1 MAVEVNQTLNRQLGN
16 YRRWREQLV
25 AKIQA
30 YQSWIE
36 QEGLSDGADD
46 LRIYELIEALTT
58 DKLTIAMVGE
68 FSRGKTELINAIFFA
83 DYKQRLLPTEAGRTT
98 MCPTEL
104 RFDEDTPPCIRLLP
118 IDTRKSSETIAEFK
132 QSGTYWT
139 NIALELDSPE
149 QMAEAFHEIV
159 KSKTVSISEAEELGL
174 YDANSPNT
182 GSTIEIPLWRHA
194 IINYAHPLLKQGL
207 VILDT
212 PGLNSLGTEPELTMS
227 MLPNAH
233 VVVFVLA
240 ADTGVT
246 KSDLQVW
253 REHVCMAKG
262 DQNEGRLVVLN
273 KIDTLWDELRGPSAI
288 DASISRQRQETAA
301 VLGITKNYV
310 FPVSAQKGLVGKI
323 KQQPELVEKSGLPLL
338 EAKLTEDIV
347 PAKQALIRDKVVQEI
362 GSMVQTTAAVV
373 ETRLSATNAELKELK
388 GMSGKNKNVI
398 KDMMERKHQDHEVYK
413 KRVASLENTHKVLD
427 GQVKMLLNH
436 LSIEAFDKLIDKTRK
451 DMQGSWT
458 THGLKGGMKTFF
470 EGAMQTMA
478 RVAKQ
483 TERIR
488 GLVEAIYDR
497 FQVEHGLAKIK
508 LDSFALQ
515 PYHDEFKRL
524 YKKAEVF
531 RNSPSM
537 VMTEQ
542 HFVVKKFFIT
552 LVSRARQLFERAN
565 KDAANWSKAIM
576 APVFAQ
582 IREHKV
588 MMDQQV
594 SNMQKIH
601 KSLDSL
607 NGRINQLIST
617 KENLEGQR
625 KINQEM
631 LAQIGDPGLPAG
643 RIDGSVVANDDDDDG
658 PPTDRLAITGGV
670 A

>member
-1 MAVEVNQTLNRQLGN
+1 MAVEVNQTLSRQLGN
-16 YRRWREQLV
+16 YQKWREQLV

-46 LRIYELIEALTT
+46 LRVYELVEALTT

-83 DYKQRLLPTEAGRTT
+83 DYKQRLLPAEAGRTT

-104 RFDEDTPPCIRLLP
+104 RFDEDTPPCIKLLP

-149 QMAEAFHEIV
+149 KMAEAFHEIV
-159 KSKTVSISEAEELGL
+159 KCKTVSISEAQELGL
-174 YDANSPNT
+174 YDANSPATGNT
-182 GSTIEIPLWRHA
+182 IDVPLWRHA

-253 REHVCMAKG
+253 QQHVCMAKG
-262 DQNEGRLVVLN
+262 NQNEGRLVVLN
-273 KIDTLWDELRGPSAI
+273 KIDTLWDELRGASAI
-288 DASISRQRQETAA
+288 DASISRQQQETASA
-301 VLGITKNYV
+301 LGVTKNYV

-347 PAKQALIRDKVVQEI
+347 PAKQALIRAKVVQEI
-362 GSMVQTTAAVV
+362 GSIVQTAAAVV
-373 ETRLSATNAELKELK
+373 ETRLAATNAELEELK
-388 GMSGKNKNVI
+388 GMSGKNENAI
-398 KDMMERKHQDHEVYK
+398 KGMMEKKRQDHEVYK
-413 KRVASLENTHKVLD
+413 KRVASLENTRKVLG

-451 DMQGSWT
+451 DMKDSWT

-483 TERIR
+483 TERIK
-488 GLVEAIYDR
+488 GLVETIYDQ

-508 LDSFALQ
+508 LDSFSLQ
-515 PYHDEFKRL
+515 PYHNELKHL

-552 LVSRARQLFERAN
+552 LASRARQLFEGAN
-565 KDAANWSKAIM
+565 KDAADWSTAIM

-588 MMDQQV
+588 MMDQRV

-607 NGRINQLIST
+607 NGRINQLRST
-617 KENLEGQR
+617 KENLASQQ

-631 LAQIGDPGLPAG
+631 LAHITNPGPQAE
-643 RIDGSVVANDDDDDG
+643 RIDGSVVANDDDDD
-658 PPTDRLAITGGV
+658 PPTDRLAINGGV

>member
-1 MAVEVNQTLNRQLGN
+1 MTVEVNETLSRQLGN
-16 YRRWREQLV
+16 YQRWREQLV

-36 QEGLSDGADD
+36 QEGLSDGSQD
-46 LRIYELIEALTT
+46 LRVYELVEALTT

-68 FSRGKTELINAIFFA
+68 FSRGKSELINAIFFA
-83 DYKQRLLPTEAGRTT
+83 DHGQRLLPTEAGRTT

-104 RFDEDTPPCIRLLP
+104 RFDEDAPPCIKLLP
-118 IDTRKSSETIAEFK
+118 IDTRKSPETIAEFK
-132 QSGTYWT
+132 QSTTYWT
-139 NIALELDSPE
+139 EIALELNSPE
-149 QMAEAFHEIV
+149 KMTEAFHEIV
-159 KSKTVSISEAEELGL
+159 KSKTVSIPEAQALGL
-174 YDANSPNT
+174 YDPNSADT
-182 GSTIEIPLWRHA
+182 GSAIDVPLWRHA
-194 IINYAHPLLKQGL
+194 VINYPHSLLKQGL

-253 REHVCMAKG
+253 QEHVCMAKG
-262 DQNEGRLVVLN
+262 NQHEGRLVVLN
-273 KIDTLWDELRGPSAI
+273 KIDTLWDELRGASAI
-288 DASISRQRQETAA
+288 EASISRQRQETAA
-301 VLGITKNYV
+301 ALGVTKNYV
-310 FPVSAQKGLVGKI
+310 FPVSAQKGLLGKV
-323 KQQPELVEKSGLPLL
+323 KQQPELIEKSGLPLL
-338 EAKLTEDIV
+338 ETKLTDDIV
-347 PAKQALIRDKVVQEI
+347 PSKQALIRDKVVQEI
-362 GSMVQTTAAVV
+362 GSIVKTAAAMV
-373 ETRLSATNAELKELK
+373 ETRLAATKVELKELK
-388 GMSGKNKNVI
+388 GMSGKNQTVI
-398 KDMMERKHQDHEVYK
+398 KDMMEKKRQDHEAYK
-413 KRVASLENTHKVLD
+413 ERVASLENTHKVLD
-427 GQVKMLLNH
+427 GQVQMLLNH

-451 DMQGSWT
+451 DMKGSWT

-470 EGAMQTMA
+470 VGAMQTMA
-478 RVAKQ
+478 KVAKQ
-483 TERIR
+483 TERIK
-488 GLVEAIYDR
+488 GLVEAIYDQ

-515 PYHDEFKRL
+515 PYHNELKRL
-524 YKKAEVF
+524 YKEAEVF

-552 LVSRARQLFERAN
+552 LVSRARQLFESAN
-565 KDAANWSKAIM
+565 KDAADWSTAIM

-588 MMDQQV
+588 MMDQRV

-607 NGRINQLIST
+607 NARIEQLTS
-617 KENLEGQR
+617 KRESLEEQQ
-625 KINQEM
+625 KTNQEM
-631 LAQIGDPGLPAG
+631 LAHIENPSLQASQIDTSAT
-643 RIDGSVVANDDDDDG
+643 ANDDDDDT
-658 PPTDRLAITGGV
+658 PTDQLAITGGV

>member
-1 MAVEVNQTLNRQLGN
+1 MAVESNQTLSRQLGH
-16 YRRWREQLV
+16 YRKWREQLV

-30 YQSWIE
+30 CQSWIE

-46 LRIYELIEALTT
+46 LRVYELVEALTT
-58 DKLTIAMVGE
+58 DKLTVAMAGE
-68 FSRGKTELINAIFFA
+68 FSRGKSELINAIFFA
-83 DYKQRLLPTEAGRTT
+83 DHGRRLLPTEAGRTT

-104 RFDEDTPPCIRLLP
+104 RFDEDTPPCIKLLP
-118 IDTRKSSETIAEFK
+118 IDTRKSSETITEFK

-139 NIALELDSPE
+139 NIAFELDSPKK
-149 QMAEAFHEIV
+149 MAKAFHEIV
-159 KSKTVSISEAEELGL
+159 KSKTVSISEAQELGL
-174 YDANSPNT
+174 YDPNLSDS
-182 GSTIEIPLWRHA
+182 GSGIDVPLWRHA
-194 IINYAHPLLKQGL
+194 VINYPHPLLKQGL

-253 REHVCMAKG
+253 QEHVCMAKG
-262 DQNEGRLVVLN
+262 NQNEGRLIVLN
-273 KIDTLWDELRGPSAI
+273 KIDTLWDELRGASAI

-301 VLGITKNYV
+301 VLGVTKNYV

-323 KQQPELVEKSGLPLL
+323 KQQPELVEKSGLPLF

-362 GSMVQTTAAVV
+362 GSIVQTAAAIV
-373 ETRLSATNAELKELK
+373 ETRLAATKAELKELK
-388 GMSGKNKNVI
+388 GMSGKNETVMKE
-398 KDMMERKHQDHEVYK
+398 MMEKKRQDHEAYK
-413 KRVASLENTHKVLD
+413 KRIASLENTHKVLD
-427 GQVKMLLNH
+427 GQIKMLLNH

-451 DMQGSWT
+451 DMKGSWT

-470 EGAMQTMA
+470 EGAMRTMA
-478 RVAKQ
+478 KVAKQ
-483 TERIR
+483 TERIK

-515 PYHDEFKRL
+515 PYHNELKRL
-524 YKKAEVF
+524 YKEAEVF
-531 RNSPSM
+531 RNSSSM

-552 LVSRARQLFERAN
+552 LVSRARQLFEGAN
-565 KDAANWSKAIM
+565 KDAAGWSTAIM

-582 IREHKV
+582 LREHKV
-588 MMDQQV
+588 MMDHRV

-601 KSLDSL
+601 KSLNSI
-607 NGRINQLIST
+607 NGRI
-617 KENLEGQR
+617 KELRSKQQNLERQR
-625 KINQEM
+625 KINQDM
-631 LAQIGDPGLPAG
+631 LAQIKNPALQASQ
-643 RIDGSVVANDDDDDG
+643 IDTTVPVNDDDDDT
-658 PPTDRLAITGGV
+658 PTDRLAITGGV

>member
-1 MAVEVNQTLNRQLGN
+1 MAVEVNQTLSGQLGH
-16 YRRWREQLV
+16 YRKWREQLV

-46 LRIYELIEALTT
+46 LRVYELVEALTT

-68 FSRGKTELINAIFFA
+68 FSRGKSELINAIFFA
-83 DYKQRLLPTEAGRTT
+83 DQGRRLLPTEAGRTT

-104 RFDEDTPPCIRLLP
+104 RFDEDTAPYIKLLP
-118 IDTRKSSETIAEFK
+118 IDTRKSSETIAEFR
-132 QSGTYWT
+132 QSDTYWT
-139 NIALELDSPE
+139 NIPLELDSPE
-149 QMAEAFHEIV
+149 KMAQAFHEIV
-159 KSKTVSISEAEELGL
+159 KSKTVSISEAQELGL
-174 YDANSPNT
+174 YDVNST
-182 GSTIEIPLWRHA
+182 DSGSGINVPLWRHA
-194 IINYAHPLLKQGL
+194 VINYPHPLLKQGL

-253 REHVCMAKG
+253 QEHVCMAKG
-262 DQNEGRLVVLN
+262 NQNEGRLVVLN
-273 KIDTLWDELRGPSAI
+273 KIDTLWDELRGASAI

-301 VLGITKNYV
+301 ALGVTRNYV

-323 KQQPELVEKSGLPLL
+323 KQQSELVEKSGLPIL

-362 GSMVQTTAAVV
+362 GSIVQTAAAMV
-373 ETRLSATNAELKELK
+373 ETRLAATRAELKELK
-388 GMSGKNKNVI
+388 GMSGKNETVI
-398 KDMMERKHQDHEVYK
+398 KDMMEKKRQDHEAYK

-451 DMQGSWT
+451 DMKGSWT

-470 EGAMQTMA
+470 EGAMQTMV

-483 TERIR
+483 TERIK
-488 GLVEAIYDR
+488 GLVEAIYDQ

-515 PYHDEFKRL
+515 PYHNELKRL
-524 YKKAEVF
+524 YKEAEVF
-531 RNSPSM
+531 RNSSSM

-552 LVSRARQLFERAN
+552 LVSRARQLFDGAN
-565 KDAANWSKAIM
+565 KDAADWSTAIM

-582 IREHKV
+582 IREHKN
-588 MMDQQV
+588 MMDQRV

-607 NGRINQLIST
+607 NGRINQLRS
-617 KENLEGQR
+617 KRGKLEEQQ

-631 LAQIGDPGLPAG
+631 LAHIKNPALEVG
-643 RIDGSVVANDDDDDG
+643 RIDESVVANDDDDDT
-658 PPTDRLAITGGV
+658 PTDRLAITGG
-670 A
+670 AA

>member
-1 MAVEVNQTLNRQLGN
+1 MAVKVNQTLSGQLGH
-16 YRRWREQLV
+16 YQKWREQLV

-46 LRIYELIEALTT
+46 LRVYELVEALTT

-68 FSRGKTELINAIFFA
+68 TSRGKSELINAIFFA
-83 DYKQRLLPTEAGRTT
+83 DHGQRLLPTEAGRTP

-104 RFDEDTPPCIRLLP
+104 RFDEDTPPCIKLLP

-149 QMAEAFHEIV
+149 KMAEAFHEIV
-159 KSKTVSISEAEELGL
+159 KSKAVSIPEAQELGL
-174 YDANSPNT
+174 YDPNSTDSGNDVDV
-182 GSTIEIPLWRHA
+182 PLWRHA
-194 IINYAHPLLKQGL
+194 VINYPHPLLQQGL

-253 REHVCMAKG
+253 QEHVCMAKG
-262 DQNEGRLVVLN
+262 NQNEGRLVVLN
-273 KIDTLWDELRGPSAI
+273 KTDTLWDELRGASAI

-301 VLGITKNYV
+301 ALGVTRNYV

-362 GSMVQTTAAVV
+362 GSIVQTAAAMV
-373 ETRLSATNAELKELK
+373 ETRLAATKAELKELK
-388 GMSGKNKNVI
+388 GMSGKNETVI
-398 KDMMERKHQDHEVYK
+398 KDMMEKKRQDHEAYK
-413 KRVASLENTHKVLD
+413 KRVSSLENTHKVLD

-436 LSIEAFDKLIDKTRK
+436 LSIEAFDRLIDKTRK
-451 DMQGSWT
+451 DMKGSWT

-470 EGAMQTMA
+470 VGAMQTMA

-483 TERIR
+483 TERIK
-488 GLVEAIYDR
+488 GLVEAIYDQ

-508 LDSFALQ
+508 LDSFALR
-515 PYHDEFKRL
+515 PYHNELKRL
-524 YKKAEVF
+524 YKKAQVF

-552 LVSRARQLFERAN
+552 LASRARQLFEGAN
-565 KDAANWSKAIM
+565 KDAADWSTAIM

-582 IREHKV
+582 IREHKA
-588 MMDQQV
+588 MMDQRV

-607 NGRINQLIST
+607 NGRINELRSKQ
-617 KENLEGQR
+617 ENLEHQQE
-625 KINQEM
+625 INQEM
-631 LAQIGDPGLPAG
+631 LAQIKNPAL
-643 RIDGSVVANDDDDDG
+643 RASQIDTSVPANDDDDDT
-658 PPTDRLAITGGV
+658 PTDRLAITGG
-670 A
+670 AG